1 MSGLRRVTRR
11 AVLLG
16 HPVAQSLSP
25 AMHHAAF
32 TALGLDAFYEAI
44 DVPPGALGEALE
56 SLRDGRLLGVN
67 VTIPYK
73 REILDLVDAVSQD
86 ASRIGAANTLVP
98 VADRLIGHNTDAPA
112 VIHALRTEAGADPAG
127 ADVVIL
133 GAGGAARSAACGLLE
148 AGAARVGFFNRT
160 AQRARA
166 VVDQL
171 SSHYPSRLG
180 TIEGPDALISSVR
193 ACDFLINATSV
204 GMWPHDSAS
213 PLPPGLLPERG
224 LVYDLIYRPRRT
236 ALLAA
241 AEGAG
246 LPVLGGLGML
256 AAQAALAI
264 KLWTGFEPPVEL
276 LRATAESALDDSSV
290 LPEAEATGPSDGDT

>member
-1 MSGLRRVTRR
+1 
-11 AVLLG
+11 
-16 HPVAQSLSP
+16 
-25 AMHHAAF
+25 MHNAAF
-32 TALGLDAFYEAI
+32 AALGLDAFYEAI
-44 DVPPGALGEALE
+44 DVPPSGLGEAIE

-73 REILDLVDAVSQD
+73 SEILELVDAVSED
-86 ASRIGAANTLVP
+86 ASRTGAANTLVP
-98 VADRLIGHNTDAPA
+98 VADRLIAHNTDAPA
-112 VIHALRTEAGADPAG
+112 VIHALRTETGLDPAG

-133 GAGGAARSAACGLLE
+133 GAGGAARAAACGLLE

-193 ACDFLINATSV
+193 ACNFLINATSV
-204 GMWPHDSAS
+204 GMWPHNSAS
-213 PLPPGLLPERG
+213 PLPPGLLPEG
-224 LVYDLIYRPRRT
+224 GMVYDLVYRPRRT
-236 ALLAA
+236 VLLAA
-241 AEGAG
+241 AEEAG

-256 AAQAALAI
+256 VAQAALAL
-264 KLWTGFEPPVEL
+264 KLWTGFDPPVAL
-276 LRATAESALDDSSV
+276 LRATAESVLDDSSAW
-290 LPEAEATGPSDGDT
+290 PEAEATGSSNGDA